1 MCGNYNNYDQKR
13 DYNNLNYYRR
23 IYSNDFK
30 RNESNKIPDRNL
42 FSNYQENKYKYEQK
56 SEEFKKMN
64 FQNKKLDL
72 PQENKVEKDLD
83 NNRVQFFSPNDNN
96 NIDDIIKKLESAKD
110 SIDIAMYTL
119 TNTQLIKTIL
129 KCFDNKVRVRILLD
143 YNMTQKYSSF
153 LIELIM
159 NGIYIK
165 TNDNPEESMHH
176 KFVIIDNKF
185 VLNGSLNWSEKGVIK
200 NYENIIILDDEK
212 IVQQFTT
219 QFDELWL
226 KFGDII
232 TLLDI
237 EQKGK
242 FYNNENDILK
252 YSYSKYNQKY
262 NCFDILYI
270 LIGVVYTF
278 FRKLGI

>member
-1 MCGNYNNYDQKR
+1 M
-13 DYNNLNYYRR
+13 
-23 IYSNDFK
+23 
-30 RNESNKIPDRNL
+30 
-42 FSNYQENKYKYEQK
+42 
-56 SEEFKKMN
+56 
-64 FQNKKLDL
+64 
-72 PQENKVEKDLD
+72 
-83 NNRVQFFSPNDNN
+83 
-96 NIDDIIKKLESAKD
+96 
-110 SIDIAMYTL
+110 
-119 TNTQLIKTIL
+119 
-129 KCFDNKVRVRILLD
+129 
-143 YNMTQKYSSF
+143 
-153 LIELIM
+153 
-159 NGIYIK
+159 
-165 TNDNPEESMHH
+165 
-176 KFVIIDNKF
+176 IDNKF